1 MNKDDLVNIKKIEKK
16 CNIYYNHIRCENNEK
31 IYTSSITHDDGTMY
45 IKPTKIE
52 NIKDETW
59 EKKYQRYK
67 IISSILKSNDFANLE
82 YIWQSKQLLD
92 APNNIKKVE
101 NINEIIFYYPYP
113 EHLPFPHYIG
123 YGYQYFYYYVY
134 LKKMYPNIKIIM
146 NNSSSNK
153 FWMFLKDILNLENI
167 LYIDK
172 ETLIIN
178 NGITYCIY
186 SQMDS
191 PVNFTNE
198 CIQFYSNIAQTSLL
212 KNHINL
218 KSKLYPKKLLFLRK
232 DTQIPEHSKRLLENR
247 EQISDFCK
255 KYGYVDIDQT
265 TYSVDEV
272 IYLINNATH
281 LISEH
286 GSAIFHLLWANQN
299 IKTIVLVWT
308 YEPYHITPNF
318 YSLSNKYLKLMPP
331 CSGKMFE
338 RILIYNNCKV
348 ILNNNNTMFDILKGN
363 YNNLPQGDLAIPKNR
378 NFLNFDELEKEIVK
392 LL

>member
-281 LISEH
+281 LI
-286 GSAIFHLLWANQN
+286 
-299 IKTIVLVWT
+299 
-308 YEPYHITPNF
+308 
-318 YSLSNKYLKLMPP
+318 
-331 CSGKMFE
+331 
-338 RILIYNNCKV
+338 
-348 ILNNNNTMFDILKGN
+348 
-363 YNNLPQGDLAIPKNR
+363 
-378 NFLNFDELEKEIVK
+378 
-392 LL
+392 